1 MPYRRLPNT
10 DTKRLRAMKIALDK
24 TEELPVFK
32 LPFSMGTVQKIKTLH
47 SNFSKHI
54 ILQKESLKLQVSKQK
69 EYSDL
74 YKKAK
79 TYVSHF
85 IQVMNMAV
93 IRKELNPEIF
103 KFYGFTKQSVKV
115 PSFKNESELI
125 ETGKRLIEGERE
137 RMLHGGN
144 PITNPTIALVNV
156 HFEKFVSTR
165 RYQKQLQENYQRC
178 TNDISLLRPD
188 VDKIIQ
194 ILWNEIENHFSKLPD
209 SDKREMSAEFGVEY
223 VYRKNE
229 RQDESSNISTDEE
242 NISEVSDDIN
252 NKNDN
257 GQLQY
262 SISF

>member
-24 TEELPVFK
+24 AEELPVFK
-32 LPFSMGTVQKIKTLH
+32 LPFSMGIIQRIKTLNP
-47 SNFSKHI
+47 NFEKHI
-54 ILQKESLKLQVSKQK
+54 ILQRESLKLQVEKQK

-85 IQVMNMAV
+85 IQVMSMAV
-93 IRKELNPEIF
+93 IRRELRPDIY
-103 KFYGFTKQSVKV
+103 KFYGFTKQTVKV
-115 PSFKNESELI
+115 PSFKNENELLEI
-125 ETGKRLIEGERE
+125 GHNLIAGEKE

-178 TNDISLLRPD
+178 TNDISVLRPE

-194 ILWNEIENHFSKLPD
+194 LLWNEIESHFSKLPD
-209 SDKREMSAEFGVEY
+209 DEKREMSSIFGVEY
-223 VYRKNE
+223 VFRRGE
-229 RQDESSNISTDEE
+229 RPEEETDKENTKQEE
-242 NISEVSDDIN
+242 EVIDDN
-252 NKNDN
+252 NQKEDDS
-257 GQLQY
+257 QLQY